1 MASTNSLIGIP
12 EEGDDWATTID
23 KYFIKGSNYN
33 TANVLAYAQ
42 AISTASTEE
51 QKMIMSTMELGAAK
65 EQLVTK
71 MIAGINSTAELTV
84 TEIAETLAKTKG
96 AQAETAAALAT
107 DLNVGAKERLS
118 AADIVAAYAADK
130 LADEDFEL
138 VMALYASKAATDSA
152 TASNISFATSM
163 KLMFQNNPVMM
174 VLSIVSVLATL
185 FSLLKNNTDLFAS
198 AADKAETAREAYD
211 DVCDQ
216 LDELNDEYDTNA
228 ERLEELQELAD
239 AGTITIVEQEELD
252 NLETSK
258 SYLTQKKKRRMAHRF
273 FWGTACVRIRGRL
286 WLPLPVVAHA
296 LASAGRWRLQPCLRS
311 HCRG

>member
-1 MASTNSLIGIP
+1 MTFKTLLASANGLIGTGN
-12 EEGDDWATTID
+12 EGDSWQDTLHGFFAKD
-23 KYFIKGSNYN
+23 GKYN

-71 MIAGINSTAELTV
+71 MIAGINSTAKLTATEMAHEL
-84 TEIAETLAKTKG
+84 AETEG
-96 AQAETAAALAT
+96 SEAELRDTICK
-107 DLNVGAKERLS
+107 DLNVTATEKLS
-118 AADIVAAYAADK
+118 AANIVAAYMTGK
-130 LADEDFEL
+130 LTDEQFEEII
-138 VMALYASKAATDSA
+138 ALYALRTATDKA
-152 TASNISFATSM
+152 RDANLGFANSM
-163 KLMFQNNPVMM
+163 KLMWTNSPVMII
-174 VLSIVSVLATL
+174 LSIVSVLATL

-252 NLETSK
+252 NLSCK
-258 SYLTQKKKRRMAHRF
+258 FPQLLTK
-273 FWGTACVRIRGRL
+273 T
-286 WLPLPVVAHA
+286 
-296 LASAGRWRLQPCLRS
+296 
-311 HCRG
+311 